1 MELDTARLLRALAA
15 QPWTSTIVILGA
27 AALLVVVMHVLAR
40 GLNDGRHPWQQ
51 RLRARLGVPADKKF
65 QEIRW
70 LLLTMHFFLW
80 QFVAY
85 LLMHAWGWHDE
96 SEELLKTLF
105 SKGFMLGGVRI
116 VIGKL
121 LAGMLM
127 FLALF
132 TFTRWLRRKLERDW
146 LVRAGVEP
154 STRDTVATLFGYIT
168 FIIAMLVGL
177 SYAGLDLSKLAIV
190 AGALSVGIGFGLQNI
205 VSNFV
210 SGLILLFERPIRTGD
225 FINVSGSEGIV
236 RKMRIR
242 ATEIETG
249 DRETIIMPNSNLL
262 SNPVR
267 NRSLRTRM
275 GRVVLNVGVAYG
287 SDPELV
293 RKVLK
298 EVAAKHPA
306 IRGEGAVLFTNF
318 GASSLDFEL
327 SAPIIDGDGKGGV
340 ASDLRF
346 SIIAAFAQA
355 GIEMPFP
362 QQDVYIRSLPE
373 GALPPRPAA
382 EGTEGTSG
390 SSS

>member
-1 MELDTARLLRALAA
+1 MELDSNRLLHELAA
-15 QPWTSTIVILGA
+15 HPWTSTVGILCV

-40 GLNDGRHPWQQ
+40 GLDDGRHPWQQ
-51 RLRARLGVPADKKF
+51 RLRARLGIPADKKF
-65 QEIRW
+65 HEIKW
-70 LLLTMHFFLW
+70 LLLAAHFFLW

-96 SEELLKTLF
+96 SEELLRTLF

-168 FIIAMLVGL
+168 FIIAVLVGL

-249 DRETIIMPNSNLL
+249 DRETIIVPNSNLL

-287 SDPELV
+287 SDPEKVREVL
-293 RKVLK
+293 RKVAGAHK
-298 EVAAKHPA
+298 SV
-306 IRGEGAVLFTNF
+306 RGDAVVMFTNF

-327 SAPIIDGDGKGGV
+327 SAPIIDSDAKGGV

-346 SIIAAFAQA
+346 AIVAAFKDA

-362 QQDVYIRSLPE
+362 QQDVYIRSLPD
-373 GALPPRPAA
+373 GALAPRAAA
-382 EGTEGTSG
+382 EGTEGTSA
-390 SSS
+390 S